1 MTSVDIDRP
10 STWRLYRNG
19 MCDHCWGGCCTMPV
33 EVRLLDLIRLGVTTE
48 DEAKNSLKK
57 LVKRL
62 SKEGI
67 ISGYRHGTELFM
79 LTQKNGRDCFFLDSK
94 TRRCTVYEKRP
105 DVCRQ
110 FPDIGPRPS
119 FCPMTHKDSVSK

>member
-1 MTSVDIDRP
+1 
-10 STWRLYRNG
+10 
-19 MCDHCWGGCCTMPV
+19 MPV